1 MSNPHDPDQHFP
13 SDGPTDSYGAPT
25 GPQSPYAG
33 APNTPPPP
41 TASSEAAARGSD
53 HGGPPAPYGQHQP
66 AYGYGQAPEN
76 EYVVETAPTRPPHH
90 EFRDAPDPF
99 GATPERGS
107 KDPDDEGSGAKKWV
121 VPLAALI
128 AVLALAAGVYFLII
142 KPGSDDEDGGAEGE
156 SSTSQDADRS
166 EGATTSDGGG
176 ADAAAAIAGSYEVNG
191 TVASYTG
198 PQTGQLGGGPKQAGD
213 QAFKSP
219 QTWTI
224 EGECAD
230 PTSCELPLTITPGD
244 TAVTLTLEGDTWKG
258 EAKETIQCSAGGDET
273 EATVVI
279 EMPKDGGTA
288 KRTVTATCT
297 EQIVEVDDL
306 TLTKK

>member
-1 MSNPHDPDQHFP
+1 MSNPHDPDQRFR
-13 SDGPTDSYGAPT
+13 SDGPNGDFGAPT
-25 GPQSPYAG
+25 GPHSPYDG
-33 APNTPPPP
+33 APSMPPPP
-41 TASSEAAARGSD
+41 TAPGQFAAQGTEQD
-53 HGGPPAPYGQHQP
+53 APRASYGQQP
-66 AYGYGQAPEN
+66 PYDYGQSPEN
-76 EYVVETAPTRPPHH
+76 EYVVETGPTSPQQQTY
-90 EFRDAPDPF
+90 RDAPDPF
-99 GATPERGS
+99 GGASAERAKG
-107 KDPDDEGSGAKKWV
+107 PDDEGSGAKKWA

-142 KPGSDDEDGGAEGE
+142 KAGSDDESSAADGE

-166 EGATTSDGGG
+166 GSAGPAEGGG
-176 ADAAAAIAGSYEVNG
+176 EDAAAAIAGTYEVSG

-213 QAFKSP
+213 PAFKSP

-230 PTSCELPLTITPGD
+230 AASCELPLNITPGD
-244 TAVTLTLEGDTWKG
+244 TQVTLTLEGDTWKG
-258 EAKETIQCSAGGDET
+258 ESKETIQCSAGGEQT

-279 EMPKDGGTA
+279 EMPKEGGTA
-288 KRTVTATCT
+288 KRTVTATCG
-297 EQIVEVDDL
+297 EQIIEVNDL

>member
-1 MSNPHDPDQHFP
+1 MSNPHDPDQRFP
-13 SDGPTDSYGAPT
+13 HDGPNNTFGAPT
-25 GPQSPYAG
+25 GPQGPYDG
-33 APNTPPPP
+33 QPTTPPPY
-41 TASSEAAARGSD
+41 AQQ
-53 HGGPPAPYGQHQP
+53 PPAYDRGQP
-66 AYGYGQAPEN
+66 PEN
-76 EYVVETAPTRPPHH
+76 EYVVETAPTSPQQHQA
-90 EFRDAPDPF
+90 FRDAPDPF
-99 GATPERGS
+99 GASPEPSPKEPKEG
-107 KDPDDEGSGAKKWV
+107 GSGAKKWA

-142 KPGSDDEDGGAEGE
+142 KPGDDDSADPKDAD

-166 EGATTSDGGG
+166 EGAESSESGG
-176 ADAAAAIAGSYEVNG
+176 ADAAAAIAGTYEVNG
-191 TVASYTG
+191 TIASYTG

-224 EGECAD
+224 EGECGDAA
-230 PTSCELPLTITPGD
+230 SCELPLSITPGD
-244 TAVTLTLEGDTWKG
+244 TAVTLKLEGDTWKG
-258 EAKETIQCSAGGDET
+258 EGKENIQCSAGGDET

-288 KRTVTATCT
+288 KRTVTATCG